1 MRFKKDSILL
11 ISTLVIIVAVLH
23 SRGTIKAEAS
33 QINDPCQ
40 TLKERLKRLEPETP
54 KNINDP
60 PGEKGPFPT
69 STYPISEIIKKG
81 TEIPLDLAYSNPN
94 WKRQSYKSYWHSTVA
109 GGRWS
114 YVPIRISYAM
124 HRLFTTYPTA
134 SIYYDFIHDLG
145 IEEESSEFKRKDE
158 GPFDYINTVVM
169 QGQVRKIVTYGNQV
183 LIIVKP
189 QKNGLQVLDIPV
201 NKIKPINE
209 KENILFQL
217 VTEQGDEIDHS
228 LITFI
233 RPNQR

>member
-11 ISTLVIIVAVLH
+11 IATLVIIVVVLY
-23 SRGTIKAEAS
+23 SKGTINAYAS
-33 QINDPCQ
+33 EINDPCQ
-40 TLKERLKRLEPETP
+40 LCKERLKRLEPETP
-54 KNINDP
+54 KNINEP
-60 PGEKGPFPT
+60 PWVEGPFPT

-81 TEIPLDLAYSNPN
+81 MEIPLDLSYSNPN
-94 WKRQSYKSYWHSTVA
+94 WKRQAYKSYWHSTVA

-114 YVPIRISYAM
+114 YVPIRVSYAM
-124 HRLFTTYPTA
+124 HRLFTTYPTT

-145 IEEESSEFKRKDE
+145 IEEESNEFKIKNE

-169 QGQVRKIVTYGNQV
+169 QGQVQRVLTYGNQV
-183 LIIVKP
+183 LVIVKP
-189 QKNGLQVLDIPV
+189 QRNGLQVLDIPV

-209 KENILFQL
+209 MENILFQL
-217 VTEQGDEIDHS
+217 ISEQGDEIDHS